1 MSVENRTVEIKGLKD
16 LPRVP
21 LGSVVG
27 LQGKL
32 KSLSAVNYDRLKQSM
47 LKRDFFVPLF
57 VWVDKSESPVVHL
70 RLMDGHQ
77 RVLTLRKMKDEG
89 FTVPAELPAV
99 MIDAAD
105 EIEARDKLLAIV
117 SQFGEIDKEGLYE
130 FLTAAQLDP
139 NSVLTDFHMPE
150 IDAPKFLDEFF
161 TEKQFDPGT
170 ESDQG
175 KLDQKALRHFECPHC
190 SKQFELSEA
199 REIEV

>member
-32 KSLSAVNYDRLKQSM
+32 KSLSDVNYDRLKQSM

-99 MIDAAD
+99 MIEAAD

-117 SQFGEIDKEGLYE
+117 SQFGEIEKEGLYE
-130 FLTAAQLDP
+130 FVVEGQLDP
-139 NSVLTDFHMPE
+139 NTIVTDFHMPE
-150 IDAPKFLDEFF
+150 IDGAKFIEEFF
-161 TEKQFDPGT
+161 DKDSKHTGAEELTEGSFVNFNYKCPKCGFEFDKKK
-170 ESDQG
+170 E
-175 KLDQKALRHFECPHC
+175 
-190 SKQFELSEA
+190 
-199 REIEV
+199 